1 MYSVGVPVHLY
12 TVQYVVMCSVLL
24 VSSDITIHLRC
35 LPFTRTA
42 GKRGHSTAIDRGLT
56 RLTEEETRGIYV
68 CMSDIITFSA
78 CYVVI
83 KMCTVFFLLCWPCFS
98 VSHTQCYSI
107 VSKYELIGN
116 VVVKPIAESAQALK

>member
-68 CMSDIITFSA
+68 CMSDIITFNA
-78 CYVVI
+78 RYVVI
-83 KMCTVFFLLCWPCFS
+83 KMCTVFFLTCWPCFS
-98 VSHTQCYSI
+98 VSYSQFYSI

-116 VVVKPIAESAQALK
+116 AQALK